1 MISCDGE
8 TLSADRPLTAGLP
21 HGSRRRSVSLTRAM
35 TGRRPRG
42 SNPGENSINGCCTI
56 TTSCWDHVS
65 LMHKSDG
72 HLRSPIC
79 RWDDLGSNDKAGPGP
94 EATSVGQTKQ
104 QQLQHHKTAAAAS
117 SSATTA
123 GPEAAKD
130 FTKPRMPTASFGH
143 ASVKEAMKKELQERR
158 RVREMVQREQG
169 AKQQEQRRPT
179 AAASAAMPEVPTAAP
194 EVPMATSEARRSAGF
209 SSPERLPPGQRLG
222 LQEMAALP
230 MADGLAAFDAAVDG
244 PAAVGAA
251 INRSRSSHEGRREL
265 AAGRSVSPSWA
276 LLERSVRSHT
286 FGPTLMSSS
295 RSISAAPRFVRP
307 GPGPG
312 SYAGLEA
319 AYLAL
324 SYVPRV
330 PSAIVP
336 LAARDASVA
345 VDGTGGVGGGG
356 GWMPS
361 LASLAAWHTAD
372 PAAARDRIHRRA
384 PAAIIGTEG
393 LHDEAADSLDG
404 PGEEDDDWL
413 PVDIRY
419 SLVEARVKGPLV
431 MRPPPLPPASV
442 MEEGVE
448 VEGEPADPWSVDDL
462 VRAHKPAWSF
472 GLAGRWPEE
481 GGAAALGGLLSRP
494 PQPLEPNYS
503 LVRPRLAGIPKF
515 SAFLNLRC
523 DDVQNLLG
531 SDSEFESLNVW
542 CLSDLSSMCVG

>member
-72 HLRSPIC
+72 HLRAPIC

-158 RVREMVQREQG
+158 RVRELVQREQG
-169 AKQQEQRRPT
+169 AKQQEQRRLT

-194 EVPMATSEARRSAGF
+194 EDPTAISEAQRPAGF

-222 LQEMAALP
+222 LQVVAALP
-230 MADGLAAFDAAVDG
+230 LEDGLAAVDAAVG
-244 PAAVGAA
+244 
-251 INRSRSSHEGRREL
+251 RSRSSDAGRREL

-384 PAAIIGTEG
+384 PTAIIGTEG
-393 LHDEAADSLDG
+393 LHEEAATPLDG
-404 PGEEDDDWL
+404 PGEDDVDWL

-431 MRPPPLPPASV
+431 MRPPPLPSASV
-442 MEEGVE
+442 MEEGGE

-462 VRAHKPAWSF
+462 VRAHKPSWSF

-481 GGAAALGGLLSRP
+481 GAAALGGLLDRP

-503 LVRPRLAGIPKF
+503 LVRPRLTVGIPRF

-523 DDVQNLLG
+523 DDVQNLML
-531 SDSEFESLNVW
+531 SLLRRDFEFESLTV
-542 CLSDLSSMCVG
+542 